1 MANEPLQEDY
11 STIIDLIFKNAQQS
25 VKELDDSSNILNTK
39 LSAVT
44 GFSIILIKFVGDLP
58 DQSLMINTPST
69 GPSIYCYSCLI
80 FKILSLFLLVTSTLI
95 SLRALL
101 PKKGNDQIISP
112 AEQVEKCLDL
122 SADEYKLLF
131 IEQYDRDIES
141 LVELR
146 DWKARRLN
154 WSGEALVA
162 SAVFSALDILLANFL
177 TFFT

>member
-1 MANEPLQEDY
+1 MAHEPCHEDY
-11 STIIDLIFKNAQQS
+11 SRIIDLIFKNAQQS
-25 VKELDDSSNILNTK
+25 VKELDDSNNILNTK

-44 GFSIILIKFVGDLP
+44 GFSVILIKFVGELP
-58 DQSLMINTPST
+58 DQSLIVDASLF
-69 GPSIYCYSCLI
+69 CYSCLL
-80 FKILSLFLLVTSTLI
+80 FKILSLLLLGASTLI

-112 AEQVEKCLDL
+112 AEQVEKCLSL
-122 SADEYKLLF
+122 SEDEYKLLF
-131 IEQYDRDIES
+131 IKQYDRDIES

-162 SAVFSALDILLANFL
+162 SAVFSALDIFLASCLKFL
-177 TFFT
+177 T

>member
-1 MANEPLQEDY
+1 MAKEPSQEGY
-11 STIIDLIFKNAQQS
+11 SKIIDLIFKNAQQS
-25 VKELDDSSNILNTK
+25 IKELDDSSNTLNTK

-58 DQSLMINTPST
+58 DQSLIVDANLH
-69 GPSIYCYSCLI
+69 CYSCLLL
-80 FKILSLFLLVTSTLI
+80 KILSLILLVASTLI

-101 PKKGNDQIISP
+101 PKEGNNKIISP
-112 AEQVEKCLDL
+112 AEQAEKCLTL
-122 SADEYKLLF
+122 SEDEYKLLF
-131 IEQYDRDIES
+131 IERYDQDIES

-162 SAVFSALDILLANFL
+162 SAVFSALDIFLASCL
-177 TFFT
+177 TPFTS